1 MRNSS
6 IRFLS
11 IFVSVILLTA
21 FACNPSMLMAACTN
35 VTVGTGS
42 STGYYT
48 PLNNFY
54 NYSLTEMIFLSSEIG
69 RTDGGTIEKIGFQYG
84 YTTGMSSKTNVKI
97 YMANT
102 TRSSFASGA
111 VSECVTTGLTLV
123 YSGALNCSGSGTWND
138 FTLSTPFN
146 YSGGNLLVVVDDNSG
161 AYDGTSYVFR
171 YTTTTG
177 NTVWRYQSDSDYRSI
192 STIGSYTSACS
203 YGTYRVNTRFCI
215 SAPCTHRSGASSFA
229 FSGSGSYNYTLG
241 SGDFVEPTLQS
252 TGMTPS
258 GGTVSYISS
267 NTSVATVASNGNVVF
282 MGGTGTVTIT
292 AISSL
297 DGYCDEVASYTITVS
312 DGCAQIGDG
321 ANVSSSGIYG
331 GIYTYLNY
339 YAYTQQVYTASE
351 ILAAGGC
358 SGIVTSIALHYSGTT
373 STALSFEVYLGMTN
387 QSTIS
392 TSWITNANLQQ
403 VYSGTRTFTSAN
415 DGWNSIDISSA
426 NWEWDGTSNILVAI
440 RRTSST
446 TGSVSYPNFYHT
458 NSTSMCVYLTNSS
471 SEISLNAN
479 NVASDAGSTTVQR
492 PEMKFCIQ
500 CCTMPNLAFAQDVVY
515 CVNGGSCAG
524 QTVSVNQSGGAV
536 TYQSSNTSV
545 ATVNATTGA
554 ISLVGTGT
562 TTITASVEET
572 GNYCHKTASYTLIV
586 QCGTTPHTLTYNTQA
601 NCTGGTATTVA
612 SYTGT
617 ATTVT
622 TTTPDCSS
630 ATRFVGW
637 CANASGTG
645 YRYTP
650 GEIVDLTC
658 GDVTLYALYS
668 FEPDTIQGATTCE
681 EAQAFCASNDEDN
694 GVILMAA
701 TDVDAPDGMCTFF
714 QNASWWYLQVSQAG
728 RLEMTISSTAGD
740 VDFGCWGPFD
750 NFTCA
755 AADLSDNA
763 ATETYY
769 TSSTT
774 TDWGYQVGTSH
785 SASSSNSPICDVAA
799 LTYPCG
805 NLVDFGGSTSAVEY
819 LQIDNAQVGQ
829 IYVVLV
835 ANYSGSEGTIT
846 FTQTNFSASNHGLV
860 DCDIVSNC
868 EINVI
873 TTNTTACNQANN
885 TYTVS
890 GDIYFTEAPS
900 TGTLTITDNTANPP
914 VSQVF
919 NAPFASSPI
928 AYSLQVPADG
938 ASHQLEAAF
947 SSSDCSKLAVYTA
960 PDPCNDCSSS
970 VSHTDV
976 TCNGASDGTITL
988 TATAGYGQ
996 RSYYLGRNGST
1007 PTLSQTTTAT
1017 TYTWSNLQGGT
1028 YVVYVKDANDC
1039 ISEQTVV
1046 ITEQPAVTLS
1056 LTTPT
1061 TDNCPI
1067 AAGQN
1072 YTVTATPGGG
1082 TGIYQNYQWSVTVD
1096 GAVGTINGSGNSAS
1110 IAGDGTCHEYEVTL
1124 ALTDGDG
1131 CPATA
1136 TESFA
1141 SVDNDAPTFGNTALV
1156 ANPTVEATR
1165 AGNCTYQVPDL
1176 VALLSP
1182 QDNCTIESAT
1192 QAPLAAGAAITA
1204 TTTVTV
1210 TVTDK
1215 CGKTTQQA
1223 ISVTVPDPL
1232 TADIDKTDVAC
1243 NGGNNGTVTLSNV
1256 AGGTPTYSYAWT
1268 STGTGATNVSSQT
1281 GTNLTALTAG
1291 TYTVTISDQNGCT
1304 LQKTATVSQAGSLVA
1319 DISATPTNCYNGT
1332 EGGSV
1337 TLSGIS
1343 GGTGTL
1349 HYSWTQTIDGNST
1362 TLTAENDNTSIS
1374 NYPAGTYTVVI
1385 SDEEGCELTK
1395 IAEIG
1400 QPDEMRVDIDNT
1412 TNVNCYGNAT
1422 GAITITAYGGDGNY
1436 NYSWTGPN
1444 GYTST
1449 TEDPTGLR
1457 AGTYNIEV
1465 MDGNNCPATNSA
1477 TLTQSDTLVASAGT
1491 SANQICNGESAT
1503 ISVTAEGGNDTRYT
1517 YAWDNGS
1524 IAASQQVTPAA
1535 TTTYHVTV
1543 TDANGC
1549 TDVAEV
1555 TVNVNQPTT
1564 GVDPQTACDEFT
1576 WHGTTYTSSNN
1587 TATFTS
1593 TGANGCDSVTTLNLT
1608 INNSNDAVFEV
1619 VACESYDWH
1628 GNTYTQSTTTPT
1640 FTSTNAAGCDSV
1652 TTLHLTVYHNDYQS
1666 HEATACDTYTWT
1678 IRGHSYTRTSSDV
1691 IVDTYT
1697 IGSCTGADTLHL
1709 TINPSTTGVDYEEA
1723 CDEFTWSRNGWSYT
1737 SSISSSSANAPRV
1750 LMQGANYNG
1759 CDSTVILDLTIKNS
1773 TSGIFTHTAC
1783 DYYLWPMNSQEYYAT
1798 PAVAPSVYAGQNAAG
1813 CDSTVA
1819 LHLTINHSTT
1829 SNDVHTVCD
1838 SYTWPLN
1845 GQTYTSS
1852 TNEPQVVITNR
1863 AGCDSTITL
1872 RLTVNNTRYGS
1883 YIDTVC
1889 SGEQLTYRGNRY
1901 PAGQHSVTI
1910 PGTNGC
1916 DSIVA
1921 LQVVARQPLSL
1932 SIEEF
1937 HSCELAHY
1945 QVTGTVNSSNA
1956 NNVITVWTARPSD
1969 PDVETQRDNLEIS
1982 VNPTQATEYTL
1993 TAGYGPSRLCSV
2005 SQSITLTPLNLPI
2018 ADITFTPPFLTCDD
2032 LAWTATSAS
2041 QNAESVTWYVND
2053 IETSVEDVIT
2063 GSAECDDDSVRIS
2076 LVAVNGICNDV
2087 HDTVIYVRKS
2097 QIWFPNVFTPNLN
2110 INKTFNAFG
2119 HGIVEYELYVYT
2131 REGLLVFHSTS
2142 LEDSWKGDHNGTECP
2157 RAAYTY
2163 IARYRTEIE
2172 PEVWHKQIGTVILLR

>member
-1 MRNSS
+1 
-6 IRFLS
+6 
-11 IFVSVILLTA
+11 
-21 FACNPSMLMAACTN
+21 
-35 VTVGTGS
+35 
-42 STGYYT
+42 
-48 PLNNFY
+48 
-54 NYSLTEMIFLSSEIG
+54 
-69 RTDGGTIEKIGFQYG
+69 
-84 YTTGMSSKTNVKI
+84 
-97 YMANT
+97 
-102 TRSSFASGA
+102 
-111 VSECVTTGLTLV
+111 
-123 YSGALNCSGSGTWND
+123 
-138 FTLSTPFN
+138 
-146 YSGGNLLVVVDDNSG
+146 
-161 AYDGTSYVFR
+161 
-171 YTTTTG
+171 
-177 NTVWRYQSDSDYRSI
+177 
-192 STIGSYTSACS
+192 
-203 YGTYRVNTRFCI
+203 
-215 SAPCTHRSGASSFA
+215 
-229 FSGSGSYNYTLG
+229 
-241 SGDFVEPTLQS
+241 
-252 TGMTPS
+252 MTPS

-282 MGGTGTVTIT
+282 IGGTGTATIT

-479 NVASDAGSTTVQR
+479 NVASDVGSTTVQR

-554 ISLVGTGT
+554 VSLVGTGT

-572 GNYCHKTASYTLIV
+572 GGYCHKTASYRLIV

-637 CANASGTG
+637 CTNASGTG
-645 YRYTP
+645 YRYAA
-650 GEIVDLTC
+650 GEPIDLTC

-668 FEPDTIQGATTCE
+668 FEPDTIQGAGECE
-681 EAQAFCASNDEDN
+681 DAQAFCASNDEHS
-694 GVILMAA
+694 GVILSAA
-701 TDVDAPDGMCTFF
+701 TNQDYPSGMCSFF
-714 QNASWWYLQVSQAG
+714 VNPSWWYLQVSESG

-740 VDFGCWGPFD
+740 VDFGCWGPFP
-750 NFTCA
+750 NFTCDS
-755 AADLSDNA
+755 ADLSNPRGVDISYYSSSTYAQYWGDDDVDNR
-763 ATETYY
+763 TSG

-774 TDWGYQVGTSH
+774 G
-785 SASSSNSPICDVAA
+785 PICSTYA
-799 LTYPCG
+799 LAYPCG
-805 NLVDFGGSTSAVEY
+805 NLVDFGGSTSATEY
-819 LQIDNAQVGQ
+819 LQIDNAQVGE

-835 ANYSGSEGTIT
+835 ANFNGGEGTIT
-846 FTQTNFSASNHGLV
+846 FTQTNFDEDGHGSV

-900 TGTLTITDNTANPP
+900 SGTLTITDNTANPP

-976 TCNGASDGTITL
+976 TCNGANDGTITL

-1017 TYTWSNLQGGT
+1017 TYTWSDLQGGT

-1082 TGIYQNYQWSVTVD
+1082 TGTYQNYQWSVTVD
-1096 GAVGTINGSGNSAS
+1096 GAAGTINGSGNSAS

-1124 ALTDGDG
+1124 TLTDGDG

-1136 TESFA
+1136 TNSFS
-1141 SVDNDAPTFGNTALV
+1141 SVDNDAPIFGNTTLV

-1176 VALLSP
+1176 VALLNP

-1192 QAPLAAGAAITA
+1192 QTPLAAGAAITT

-1319 DISATPTNCYNGT
+1319 DISATLTNCYNGT

-1337 TLSGIS
+1337 TLSGVS

-1349 HYSWTQTIDGNST
+1349 HYSWTQTIDGNTT

-1412 TNVNCYGNAT
+1412 TNVNCFGNAT

-1436 NYSWTGPN
+1436 SYSWTGPN

-1465 MDGNNCPATNSA
+1465 VDGNNCPATNSA
-1477 TLTQSDTLVASAGT
+1477 TLTQPDTLVANAGT

-1608 INNSNDAVFEV
+1608 VNYSNDAVFEA

-1628 GNTYTQSTTTPT
+1628 GDTYTQSTTTPT

-1759 CDSTVILDLTIKNS
+1759 CDSTIVLDLTINRS
-1773 TSGIFTHTAC
+1773 SSGIDAHTA
-1783 DYYLWPMNSQEYYAT
+1783 
-1798 PAVAPSVYAGQNAAG
+1798 
-1813 CDSTVA
+1813 
-1819 LHLTINHSTT
+1819 
-1829 SNDVHTVCD
+1829 CD
-1838 SYTWPLN
+1838 SYTWPMNSMTYTYSTNAPNVYAGLNSVGCDSTVYLNLTVNHSTSSVFPVTRCDTYTWPMN
-1845 GQTYTSS
+1845 GQTYTYS
-1852 TNEPQVVITNR
+1852 TNTPQVTIQNHV
-1863 AGCDSTITL
+1863 GCDSTITL
-1872 RLTVNNTRYGS
+1872 HLTINNTRYGS

-1889 SGEQLTYRGNRY
+1889 SGESLIYRGHAY
-1901 PAGQHSVTI
+1901 PAGNHTVTI
-1910 PGTNGC
+1910 TATNGC

-1921 LQVVARQPLSL
+1921 LQVVPRMPITVN
-1932 SIEEF
+1932 IEEY
-1937 HSCELAHY
+1937 HTCELGHY
-1945 QVTGTVNSSNA
+1945 IVTGSINADVNHIWSCQ
-1956 NNVITVWTARPSD
+1956 PSD
-1969 PDVETQRDNLEIS
+1969 PDLFNQRHDLEIE
-1982 VNPTQATEYTL
+1982 VNPPQITDYTL
-1993 TAGYGPSRLCSV
+1993 NAGYGISMLCQVTATIRLA
-2005 SQSITLTPLNLPI
+2005 PLDLPVAGI
-2018 ADITFTPPFLTCDD
+2018 AFQKPFLTCDD
-2032 LAWTATSAS
+2032 LDWTATSTS
-2041 QNAESVTWYVND
+2041 QNTQQVTWYVND
-2053 IETSVEDVIT
+2053 IQVSNENTIS
-2063 GSAECDDDSVRIS
+2063 GRALCDDDSVRFS
-2076 LVAVNGICNDV
+2076 LLAVNGICSNV
-2087 HDTVIYVRKS
+2087 LDTVLYVRKS
-2097 QIWFPNVFTPNLN
+2097 QLWFPNVFTPNLN
-2110 INKTFNAFG
+2110 INKTFNAIG
-2119 HGIVEYELYVYT
+2119 RGIIEYELYIYT
-2131 REGLLVFHSTS
+2131 REGLLVFHTTN
-2142 LEDSWKGDHNGTECP
+2142 LEEGWKGDHKGIECP
-2157 RAAYTY
+2157 RSTYTY
-2163 IARYRTEIE
+2163 IARYRNEIE
-2172 PEVWHKQIGTVILLR
+2172 PDVWHKQIGTVTLLR